1 MATSKATDVESL
13 LAELP
18 PERAAVLK
26 KLREAVN
33 AGLPEGYQE
42 GVQYGMI
49 GWCVPH
55 SRYPAGYHCDPKQ
68 PLPFASIAAQK
79 QYYSVYLMGIYMV
92 PSEEAWFTAA
102 YAKTGKK
109 LDMGKSC
116 IRFKKEEDIPFEL
129 ITEAIGRL
137 SVDQYLAAYIPQI
150 PASKSGKK
158 K

>member
-18 PERAAVLK
+18 PDRAAVMK
-26 KLREAVN
+26 KLRAAVN

-42 GVQYGMI
+42 GIQYGMI
-49 GWCVPH
+49 GWFVPH

-137 SVDQYLAAYIPQI
+137 SVDHYLAAYIPQI